1 MGAYAVDLLI
11 EGQGGRCVGIRDNKL
26 THYDILEAL
35 DLPRVF
41 DETLYNL
48 AKQLS

>member
-1 MGAYAVDLLI
+1 MVAIIKVNS
-11 EGQGGRCVGIRDNKL
+11 DNKL